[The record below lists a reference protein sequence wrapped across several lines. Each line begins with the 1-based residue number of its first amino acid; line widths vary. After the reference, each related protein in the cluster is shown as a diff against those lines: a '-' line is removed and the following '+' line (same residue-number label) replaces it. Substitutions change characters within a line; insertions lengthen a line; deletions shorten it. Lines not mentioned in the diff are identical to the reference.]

1 MQMKRKLLI
10 YIPIALLFAAIGAYF
25 NLQRLEPSSPE
36 TLAVNQLFAQPMVT
50 ANGIQVPLSQWKGKP
65 LIVNFWAT
73 WCGPCVEEMP
83 ELNNMQVELLKKNIQ
98 IIGIG
103 IDSQDNITK
112 FADKYKI
119 TYPLYVAG
127 TDGTALLRQFGNAA
141 GGLPF
146 TLLIGADG
154 KVKKT
159 LLGGIK
165 FDELKKDLE
174 LLQ

>member
-1 MQMKRKLLI
+1 MKQKLLI

-36 TLAVNQLFAQPMVT
+36 TLAVNNLFAQSMVT
-50 ANGIQVPLSQWKGKP
+50 ANGIQMPLSQWKGKP

-83 ELNNMQVELLKKNIQ
+83 ELNELQGELVKKNIQ

-103 IDSQDNITK
+103 IDSQENIAK
-112 FADKYKI
+112 FAEKYKI
-119 TYPLYVAG
+119 TYPLYVADTNG
-127 TDGTALLRQFGNAA
+127 TTLLREFGNAA

-159 LLGGIK
+159 LLGAIK
-165 FDELKKDLE
+165 FDDLKKDLA